1 MCYRPCCK
9 LRVLPEALWE
19 SIKDSKQGNGV
30 FPFVTA
36 RGGLGPKRTRV
47 SKIEAIKEAT
57 DVLHGKE
64 TVRNS
69 SVRAVRGD
77 QARTSERVTGRMS
90 VTCRWPCRLIW
101 QNCLCHLHFNMISN
115 FNLIYQHCRN
125 LCLFHVCFSI
135 FRSVKIPDLNNLM
148 FSD

>member
-9 LRVLPEALWE
+9 LRVLPETLWE

-69 SVRAVRGD
+69 SMRAVRGD

-90 VTCRWPCRLIW
+90 VTCR
-101 QNCLCHLHFNMISN
+101 
-115 FNLIYQHCRN
+115 
-125 LCLFHVCFSI
+125 
-135 FRSVKIPDLNNLM
+135 
-148 FSD
+148 